1 MCLVEEKRRKGCKG
15 REWCVWTEGGE
26 WNTPRRNE
34 DDGGQQEK
42 RRRENAED
50 VFSRT

>member
-26 WNTPRRNE
+26 WNTPKRNE
-34 DDGGQQEK
+34 DDEGAAGEKEK
-42 RRRENAED
+42 RECGGCA
-50 VFSRT
+50 